1 MPGRIN
7 SARVARIR
15 IGRFEIYMGSL
26 VVNATFPECH
36 GATCFRNTRHFVLP
50 FTNTH
55 TLFIP
60 SPIHKL
66 RTGQHLNITTLL
78 SKLRATSNKIEKTS
92 KAAVP
97 PVPRRLCH
105 YCLWSTD
112 GLYLK
117 RPHSMYWQAY
127 LTNLQGCQY
136 QKTN

>member
-7 SARVARIR
+7 SARIR
-15 IGRFEIYMGSL
+15 IGRFGIYMGSL

-55 TLFIP
+55 TKDRAPFEFETKRQCL
-60 SPIHKL
+60 S
-66 RTGQHLNITTLL
+66 TLL
-78 SKLRATSNKIEKTS
+78 SKLGATSNEIEKTR

-97 PVPRRLCH
+97 TVPRRVCH

-117 RPHSMYWQAY
+117 RPQSLYWMAY
-127 LTNLQGCQY
+127 LTNLHGCQY